1 MSIKKYQE
9 REEKLDK
16 FLFEQGIVTE
26 NLIYTRGAKL
36 IVQAEK
42 IINPPWINGTKTKP
56 KGSD

>member
-1 MSIKKYQE
+1 MTIKKYQE

-36 IVQAEK
+36 ITQAEK
-42 IINPPWINGTKTKP
+42 IINPLRINGTKTKP
-56 KGSD
+56 KGCD